1 MRSGITTSPIH
12 LIESFLSSELV
23 MLSCSTVGWM
33 RRLVIAVIAAVL
45 SGCAADA
52 PGAGSTLGIRA
63 AGCEA
68 VDRLTTVPTRRRRGG

>member
-1 MRSGITTSPIH
+1 
-12 LIESFLSSELV
+12 
-23 MLSCSTVGWM
+23 M